1 MRKISL
7 IAVAAALACGG
18 SSTNAATNV
27 YVANLTSGGE
37 FPAPPQP
44 NANATGTAQFTVNAS
59 SVDFLITYANLSGP
73 PVVAHIHPGAAGTA
87 NSPIIPSF
95 AGLPTTTSA
104 TFSGTFQATDIK
116 AGTGIAAGDLNAL
129 VAMMKAGTAYANIHT
144 QANPNGE
151 IRGQINPKP

>member
-18 SSTNAATNV
+18 SSNTAANV

-37 FPAPPQP
+37 FPTPPNP
-44 NANATGTAQFTVNAS
+44 NANANGTATFTVNAP
-59 SVDFLITYANLSGP
+59 SVDYVITYANLSGP

-95 AGLPTTTSA
+95 AGLPTSGTSA

-116 AGTGIAAGDLNAL
+116 AGAGIAAGDLNAL

-151 IRGQINPKP
+151 IRGQIHPK

>member
-1 MRKISL
+1 MRKLSL

-18 SSTNAATNV
+18 SSNTPSNV
-27 YVANLTSGGE
+27 YVATLTSAGE
-37 FPAPPQP
+37 FPTPPQP
-44 NANATGTAQFTVNAS
+44 NANATGTATFTVNAS
-59 SVDFLITYANLSGP
+59 SVDYVITYANLSGP

-116 AGTGIAAGDLNAL
+116 AGAGIAAGDLNGL
-129 VAMMKAGTAYANIHT
+129 VTMMKAGTAYANIHT

-151 IRGQINPKP
+151 IRGQINPK

>member
-18 SSTNAATNV
+18 SSNTAANV

-37 FPAPPQP
+37 FPTPPNP
-44 NANATGTAQFTVNAS
+44 NANANGTATFTVNAS
-59 SVDFLITYANLSGP
+59 SVDYVITYANLSGP

-95 AGLPTTTSA
+95 AGLPTSGTSA

-116 AGTGIAAGDLNAL
+116 AGAGIAAGDLNAL

-151 IRGQINPKP
+151 IRGQIHPK

>member
-1 MRKISL
+1 MRKLSL

-18 SSTNAATNV
+18 SSNTAANV
-27 YVANLTSGGE
+27 YVANLTSAGE

-44 NANATGTAQFTVNAS
+44 NANATGTATFTVNAS
-59 SVDFLITYANLSGP
+59 SVDYVITYANLSGP

-116 AGTGIAAGDLNAL
+116 AGAGIAAGDLNGL

-151 IRGQINPKP
+151 IRGQIHPK